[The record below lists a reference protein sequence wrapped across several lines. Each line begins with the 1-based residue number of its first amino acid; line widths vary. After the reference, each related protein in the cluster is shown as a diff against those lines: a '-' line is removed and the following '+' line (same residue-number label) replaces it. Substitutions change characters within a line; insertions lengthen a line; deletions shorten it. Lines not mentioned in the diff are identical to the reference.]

1 MTRHPV
7 GHAVLAAVL
16 VAMPVAVGGQQARL
30 IAADG
35 KEGERFGAAVA
46 LSDDIA
52 LVGAP
57 LADVGEN
64 PGQGAAYV
72 FTRDG
77 GTWKLQARLI
87 AEDGKAHDQFGWSV
101 ALTADTALVGALAAD
116 VGGDDSRGAAYVFTR
131 DGDTWSPQAKLIA
144 DDGEADNRFGW
155 SVDLS
160 GNTALVGAALADGG
174 DRPGQ
179 GAAYVFTRRGDKW
192 RQQATLTPADGAAG
206 DRFGVSVALSGDTAL
221 VGARF
226 AVVDDKLEQGAA
238 YVFDRGSDG
247 GWRQQGKLTASDG
260 VELDGFGVSVALSGD
275 TALVGAD
282 GADTGEADQGAAYV
296 FTHDGGVW
304 SQRTKLTADDGAAGD
319 AFGVSVALAGDTALV
334 GANVAAVN
342 GDAKQGAAYVFT
354 RGFKGWGQRNKLT
367 VGDGAELD
375 GLGVSLAL
383 SGHSVLLGAQDAD
396 VGDTLHQGAAYVFA
410 VKDPPPVGPPS

>member
-1 MTRHPV
+1 M
-7 GHAVLAAVL
+7 GYAALAAVL
-16 VAMPVAVGGQQARL
+16 VAMSAASGGRQARL
-30 IAADG
+30 IAGDG
-35 KEGERFGAAVA
+35 QEGDRFGAAVA
-46 LSDDIA
+46 ISGDIA

-57 LADVGEN
+57 LADVGDN
-64 PGQGAAYV
+64 PGQGAAYL

-101 ALTADTALVGALAAD
+101 ALADDTALVGALAAD

-131 DGDTWSPQAKLIA
+131 DGDIWSPQAKLTA
-144 DDGEADNRFGW
+144 DDGKADNRFGW

-160 GNTALVGAALADGG
+160 GDTALVGAALADGG
-174 DRPGQ
+174 DNPGQ
-179 GAAYVFTRRGDKW
+179 GAAYVFSRRGARW
-192 RQQATLTPADGAAG
+192 HQQAKLTPSDGAAG

-226 AVVDDKLEQGAA
+226 AVVDDNLEQGAA
-238 YVFDRGSDG
+238 YVFVHDGDG

-260 VELDGFGVSVALSGD
+260 VELDGLGVSVALSGD

-296 FTHDGGVW
+296 FTRDGGVW
-304 SQRTKLTADDGAAGD
+304 RQRAKLTADDGAADD
-319 AFGVSVALAGDTALV
+319 AFGVSAALSGDTALV
-334 GANVAAVN
+334 GANVAAIVSDN
-342 GDAKQGAAYVFT
+342 AKQGAAYVFT
-354 RGFKGWGQRNKLT
+354 RGVKGWRQRNKLT
-367 VGDGAELD
+367 VSDGAELD

-383 SGHSVLLGAQDAD
+383 SGRTVLLGAQDAD
-396 VGDTLHQGAAYVFA
+396 VGETSHQGAAYVFDLE
-410 VKDPPPVGPPS
+410 DPPPIGPPS